1 MEGREIEFPHGKVT
15 GGSSAVNATIA
26 LRGVPADYDEWASL
40 GNADWAWSEVL
51 PYFRRLEDDQDESGP
66 LHGRGGPIPVRRW
79 KPAELL
85 PLPQAYFDARQAL
98 GFAKVADHN
107 HPESTGIGP
116 WPMNQRDGLRI
127 STAIGYLLQARRRQ
141 NLTIRP
147 DCLVSRVV
155 LKGSRAVGVELSSG
169 GGGEVVRGRRIT
181 LSAGAIASPAI
192 LLRSGIGP
200 RAELE
205 ALGIVS
211 TVDLPGVGANL
222 IDHP

>member
-1 MEGREIEFPHGKVT
+1 
-15 GGSSAVNATIA
+15 
-26 LRGVPADYDEWASL
+26 
-40 GNADWAWSEVL
+40 
-51 PYFRRLEDDQDESGP
+51 
-66 LHGRGGPIPVRRW
+66 
-79 KPAELL
+79 
-85 PLPQAYFDARQAL
+85 
-98 GFAKVADHN
+98 
-107 HPESTGIGP
+107 
-116 WPMNQRDGLRI
+116 MNQRDGLRI
-127 STAIGYLLQARRRQ
+127 SIAIGYLLQARRRQ

-147 DCLVSRVV
+147 GCLVSRVV

>member
-1 MEGREIEFPHGKVT
+1 
-15 GGSSAVNATIA
+15 
-26 LRGVPADYDEWASL
+26 
-40 GNADWAWSEVL
+40 
-51 PYFRRLEDDQDESGP
+51 
-66 LHGRGGPIPVRRW
+66 
-79 KPAELL
+79 
-85 PLPQAYFDARQAL
+85 
-98 GFAKVADHN
+98 
-107 HPESTGIGP
+107 
-116 WPMNQRDGLRI
+116 MNQRDGLRI